1 MYRIGVEGG
10 ELAAGL
16 QLCFYQPQHG
26 SATRKCS
33 VTLASLWHC
42 TICCIS
48 LCACL
53 QALGYTSLVVVSLWQ
68 IAGVHMA
75 ALVVSAAT
83 AS

>member
-16 QLCFYQPQHG
+16 QLCFYQRNT
-26 SATRKCS
+26 ATLKCS
-33 VTLASLWHC
+33 VTLANLRHC

-53 QALGYTSLVVVSLWQ
+53 QALGYTSLVVVALWQ